1 MRPKLSFVIPFLD
14 EEQTLAEL
22 FDRIAKAV
30 APLLAEGETW
40 ELEAVTAA
48 EPGLAPAFIDLGIA
62 YARDGKLQQAET
74 SLLRAVELNPRHPAA
89 QNELGI
95 VYRRMGRFAEAR
107 AAYEAAL
114 VLHPSFHHARR
125 NLGILCDLYLADP
138 GCALE
143 QYELYLQ
150 AAPEDE
156 TVAMWVADLA
166 NRLGRSQE

>member
-1 MRPKLSFVIPFLD
+1 MRPGLGARGD
-14 EEQTLAEL
+14 
-22 FDRIAKAV
+22 FDRALKALE
-30 APLLAEGETW
+30 AGDTARAIEL
-40 ELEAVTAA
+40 LEAVTAA